1 MQGFLN
7 LNKPFGITSH
17 DCVAKVRR
25 LLRLKRVGHGG
36 TLDPAATGVLPIAV
50 GKATRLLQYLRTDKA
65 YRATIRLGIA
75 TTTDD
80 LEGEI
85 IASQSVTGLTLDE
98 VKAALGQFEGI
109 IQQVPPIYSA
119 IQVQGKRL
127 YELARAGETVEVPSR
142 TVEVYGIEILDWR
155 LGEFPELDV
164 AIACGSGTYI
174 RAIARDLGVVLQTG
188 ATLAALTRTLSSGF
202 NLSDSLTFE
211 QLEAQIQPGTFYPIP
226 PADAL
231 GHLPAVTLSAKDAK
245 AWCNGQR
252 LSWND
257 ELAQLSTNVGAGVT
271 QDFPISQIALKNP
284 PPYPGKILLRVY
296 GEGERFLGIG
306 QFIDAETQKMLIP
319 QMVFESIS

>member
-1 MQGFLN
+1 M
-7 LNKPFGITSH
+7 
-17 DCVAKVRR
+17 
-25 LLRLKRVGHGG
+25 
-36 TLDPAATGVLPIAV
+36 
-50 GKATRLLQYLRTDKA
+50 QYLRTDKA
-65 YRATIRLGIA
+65 YRATIRLGIT

-85 IASQSVTGLTLDE
+85 ITSRSVTGLSLE
-98 VKAALGQFEGI
+98 RVKAALGQFEGI

-127 YELARAGETVEVPSR
+127 YDLARAGETVEVPSR
-142 TVEVYGIEILDWR
+142 TVEVYRIEILDWR
-155 LGEFPELDV
+155 PGEFPELDV

-174 RAIARDLGVVLQTG
+174 RAIARDLGAVLQTG
-188 ATLAALTRTLSSGF
+188 GTLAALTRTKSSGF

-211 QLEAQIQPGTFYPIP
+211 QLEAQIQQATFHPIP
-226 PADAL
+226 PAEAL
-231 GHLPAVTLSAKDAK
+231 THLPALTLSAKDAL

-252 LSWND
+252 LSWNHP
-257 ELAQLSTNVGAGVT
+257 
-271 QDFPISQIALKNP
+271 FPPNQTEAKNP
-284 PPYPGKILLRVY
+284 PPSPSTILLRVY